1 MKLSKSLDEYLI
13 ERNRSISKHKKV
25 ASQEQLYLREKQF
38 GPLFGALKDIEKQH
52 YKVDKRVAEAM
63 DILTEIESVLE
74 ELKL

>member
-13 ERNRSISKHKKV
+13 ERNRSISKLKKV

>member
-13 ERNRSISKHKKV
+13 ERNRSISKLKKV

-38 GPLFGALKDIEKQH
+38 GPLLGALKDIEKQH